1 MKKLKNPS
9 LKNYLRD
16 QRGGASIE
24 SALGTV
30 VMIAASLL
38 ALDLYRLASA
48 QTTTAHVAVSLADV
62 VSRKEPAGLT
72 EAQLRLRMTA
82 FIQNI
87 SELLHEE
94 QFPTSNTS
102 VVAAAVYKN
111 PGPPA
116 ALTTLWSNQVTLLG
130 STTSSLTSCNPA
142 SQTNEINI
150 HASPVTLPT
159 DFTNAMQDREIVIV
173 VEVCVERTR
182 TAFPGPA
189 YAHYIV
195 PSRDDQLPSRLSAP

>member
-1 MKKLKNPS
+1 MKKLKKPS
-9 LKNYLRD
+9 LKNYLRS

-38 ALDLYRLASA
+38 ALDLYRLAST
-48 QTTTAHVAVSLADV
+48 QTTTMQVAVSLADT
-62 VSRKEPAGLT
+62 VSRKEPVGLT
-72 EAQLRLRMTA
+72 EAQLRQRMTA
-82 FIQNI
+82 FIQNM
-87 SELLHEE
+87 SDLLHEE

-116 ALTTLWSNQVTLLG
+116 ALTTLWSQQVTLLG
-130 STTSSLTSCNPA
+130 TATSSLTSCSPA

-159 DFTNAMQDREIVIV
+159 NFTNAMQDREIVIV

-182 TAFPGPA
+182 TAFPGA
-189 YAHYIV
+189 TYAHYIV
-195 PSRDDQLPSRLSAP
+195 PSRDDGLASRLSAP